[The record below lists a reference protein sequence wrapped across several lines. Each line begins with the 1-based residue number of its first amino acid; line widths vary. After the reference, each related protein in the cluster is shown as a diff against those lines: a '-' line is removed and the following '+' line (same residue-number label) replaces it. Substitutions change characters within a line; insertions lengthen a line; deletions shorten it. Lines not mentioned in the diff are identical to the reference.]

1 MKWLPR
7 RCFNTATVLTWDC
20 RSCSHS
26 ICARCILDI
35 RAVSLS
41 LLLTNNA
48 VPIDTVSACRC
59 IMGRRWLLFPAV
71 SCVTSRVNDRE
82 LGHITAL
89 CFYSRPIYH
98 KTSEYNVWL
107 LETDLYVTL
116 KQNEELVLIPPYCV
130 PHPFSVFFEGKI
142 WWKWCKLC
150 WVIKLCFRS
159 FCPM

>member
-26 ICARCILDI
+26 ICARCIHEI

-41 LLLTNNA
+41 LLLKNKA

-59 IMGRRWLLFPAV
+59 IMGRRRLLFPAV
-71 SCVTSRVNDRE
+71 SCATYRVNDRE

-89 CFYSRPIYH
+89 CFYSRPITKYATITSVINRNRPVCH
-98 KTSEYNVWL
+98 FKTEWRVGFD
-107 LETDLYVTL
+107 T
-116 KQNEELVLIPPYCV
+116 PYCV

-150 WVIKLCFRS
+150 WVIKLCFIS
-159 FCPM
+159 FCPV